1 MAVKLDLICGR
12 QPRKEVL
19 VAVVMVAIT
28 PDPILQV
35 AFRII
40 HGCLEQTVHLIPVAE
55 VVAADGVAVRLALVD
70 LVLLSQVLA
79 LLQI

>member
-1 MAVKLDLICGR
+1 M
-12 QPRKEVL
+12 
-19 VAVVMVAIT
+19 VAVVMGAIT
-28 PDPILQV
+28 LEQV

-55 VVAADGVAVRLALVD
+55 VVAVDGVAVRLALVD